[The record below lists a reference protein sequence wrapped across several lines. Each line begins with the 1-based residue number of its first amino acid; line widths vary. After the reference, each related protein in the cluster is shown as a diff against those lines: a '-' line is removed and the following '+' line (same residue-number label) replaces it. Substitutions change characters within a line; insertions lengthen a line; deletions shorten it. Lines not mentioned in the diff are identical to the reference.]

1 MFHVK
6 VPATSANLGPGFDCM
21 GLALTLYNNFYAEK
35 SDKLEF
41 ILKGTYT
48 QNIPT
53 DERNL
58 LWRTACRLWKK
69 IDYTPT
75 PLRITLDSCVPP
87 ARGLGSSSTAV
98 VGGLMIANAVAGNP
112 LDRFELLKLASE
124 IEGHPDNVTPAIC
137 GGITLTVM
145 TKDVLI
151 PRCLAKNPLFKS
163 VVVIPDILVETEK
176 ARKILPASVSRA
188 DVIYNASR
196 VGLLVDAFINE
207 EYSLL
212 AVATQ
217 DKIHQNQRASLIPG
231 MTDALNSAVEAGAYG
246 AALSGSGPTLIAFC
260 PDGNVDT
267 VAETMKA
274 VLSKHSLSS
283 VTMAL
288 DVDSEGAVLTTT
300 SSSY

>member
-21 GLALTLYNNFYAEK
+21 GLALKLYNNFQAEE
-35 SDKLEF
+35 SDTLEF

-48 QNIPT
+48 HNIPT

-69 IDYTPT
+69 IDYTPRS
-75 PLRITLDSCVPP
+75 LKITLDSSVPP

-112 LDRFELLKLASE
+112 FDRFELLKLASE
-124 IEGHPDNVTPAIC
+124 IEGHPDNVSPAIC
-137 GGITLTVM
+137 GGVTLTVM
-145 TKDVLI
+145 TKDILI
-151 PRCLAKNPLFKS
+151 PRSLAKAPKFKS

-176 ARKILPASVSRA
+176 ARKILPSSVSRA
-188 DVIYNASR
+188 DVIFNASR

-207 EYSLL
+207 DYPLL

-231 MTDALNSAVEAGAYG
+231 MSEALSAAVQAGAYG

-260 PDGNVDT
+260 PYGDEDN
-267 VAETMKA
+267 VAETMKD
-274 VLSKHSLSS
+274 VLKKHSLNS
-283 VTMAL
+283 VSMAL
-288 DVDSEGAVLTTT
+288 DVDSEGAVITTI
-300 SSSY
+300 

>member
-21 GLALTLYNNFYAEK
+21 GLALKLYNNFLAEE
-35 SDKLEF
+35 SDTLEF
-41 ILKGTYT
+41 VLKGTYT
-48 QNIPT
+48 KNIPT

-69 IDYTPT
+69 IDFTPR
-75 PLRITLDSCVPP
+75 PLKITLDSNVPP

-112 LDRFELLKLASE
+112 FDRFELLKLASE
-124 IEGHPDNVTPAIC
+124 IEGHPDNVSPAIC

-145 TKDVLI
+145 TNDILI
-151 PRCLAKNPLFKS
+151 PRCLAKSPKFKS

-176 ARKILPASVSRA
+176 ARKILPATVSRA
-188 DVIYNASR
+188 DVIFNASR

-207 EYSLL
+207 DYPLL

-231 MTDALNSAVEAGAYG
+231 MAEALNSAVQAGAYG

-260 PDGNVDT
+260 PYGHEDN
-267 VAETMKA
+267 VAETMIE
-274 VLSKHSLSS
+274 VLSRYSLNS
-283 VTMAL
+283 VSMAL
-288 DVDSEGAVLTTT
+288 DVDSEGAVITTV
-300 SSSY
+300 